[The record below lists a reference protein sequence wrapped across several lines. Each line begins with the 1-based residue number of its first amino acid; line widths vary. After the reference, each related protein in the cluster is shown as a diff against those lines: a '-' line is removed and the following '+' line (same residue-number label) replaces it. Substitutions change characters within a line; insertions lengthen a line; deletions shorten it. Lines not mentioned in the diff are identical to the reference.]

1 MQQHL
6 PLSEAERQT
15 LTELTI
21 HHPFA
26 DCRRRALGLL
36 LLDLGFTPKTAAAR
50 LGTTFQSV
58 YNWTHA
64 WRNAGLCGL
73 LGGHQGGRPPKL
85 STAQTDTLVQL
96 ATEQARYLRELD
108 QALHE
113 RHPEAP
119 PVNPQTLARALKA
132 RGLRVR
138 RTRWSL
144 KKNAT
149 PPPLSVPA
157 RASPASITPPA
168 PERCD

>member
-1 MQQHL
+1 MPAPQQI
-6 PLSEAERQT
+6 PRQSRKVLSELSFRVGVSETWRWGDVGERA
-15 LTELTI
+15 I
-21 HHPFA
+21 A
-26 DCRRRALGLL
+26 
-36 LLDLGFTPKTAAAR
+36 TPCPHGIR
-50 LGTTFQSV
+50 QRS
-58 YNWTHA
+58 
-64 WRNAGLCGL
+64 
-73 LGGHQGGRPPKL
+73 PPKL
-85 STAQTDTLVQL
+85 SLAQTDTQVQR

-113 RHPEAP
+113 RHREAP

-132 RGLRVR
+132 RGLRVH

-149 PPPLSVPA
+149 PPLSSAPA